1 MVFIDGAR
9 FPRNTTVSCD
19 VCARRDKLRPPC
31 PCVAATPLLAAAQRV
46 VCVGVALPCPAL
58 AAGHAGPGVTGG
70 SRLGLLLPSPQPPS
84 GLQRETD
91 CAPNQG
97 RGWSPGSLLP
107 VRLTASADIVTAASP
122 CASPRRPPSLLP
134 CHRGAFHKVT
144 PATQPRG
151 PGPLPTAHGVPAF
164 LGPCQDLSSPLLYP
178 QDPPRVAP
186 KRSAESVHLLSEHM
200 SERRKE

>member
-1 MVFIDGAR
+1 MTCVHGVINCNPRAPLCGRHPAAR
-9 FPRNTTVSCD
+9 GCSASGLCGG
-19 VCARRDKLRPPC
+19 RP
-31 PCVAATPLLAAAQRV
+31 
-46 VCVGVALPCPAL
+46 ALP
-58 AAGHAGPGVTGG
+58 GPRCRACRARCDGG

-84 GLQRETD
+84 GSQRETD

-107 VRLTASADIVTAASP
+107 VRLTASSDTVTAASP

-144 PATQPRG
+144 LATQPRG
-151 PGPLPTAHGVPAF
+151 PGPLPTARGVPAF

>member
-1 MVFIDGAR
+1 MHGVINCDPRAPLCGRHPAAR
-9 FPRNTTVSCD
+9 GCSASGLCGGRPALPGPRCR
-19 VCARRDKLRPPC
+19 ARRARCD
-31 PCVAATPLLAAAQRV
+31 
-46 VCVGVALPCPAL
+46 
-58 AAGHAGPGVTGG
+58 GG

-84 GLQRETD
+84 GSQRETD

-107 VRLTASADIVTAASP
+107 VRLTASSDTVTAASP

-151 PGPLPTAHGVPAF
+151 PGPLPAGFQPSWVPARTS
-164 LGPCQDLSSPLLYP
+164 LPHCYI
-178 QDPPRVAP
+178 PRT
-186 KRSAESVHLLSEHM
+186 HLV
-200 SERRKE
+200 

>member
-19 VCARRDKLRPPC
+19 VCARRDKLRPPRAPVWPPPRC
-31 PCVAATPLLAAAQRV
+31 SRLHSEWSVWGSP
-46 VCVGVALPCPAL
+46 ALP
-58 AAGHAGPGVTGG
+58 GPRCRARRAWCDGG

-107 VRLTASADIVTAASP
+107 VRLTASSDTVTAASP

-151 PGPLPTAHGVPAF
+151 PGPLPAGFQPSWVPARTS
-164 LGPCQDLSSPLLYP
+164 LPHCYI
-178 QDPPRVAP
+178 PRT
-186 KRSAESVHLLSEHM
+186 HLV
-200 SERRKE
+200 